1 MNNTKIKT
9 YTFALVGL
17 ILFSSGLCLFGESII
32 FKYES
37 KEWFFSGTVSL
48 ILINLGL
55 GLMIKNNEPYLTLGS
70 PGGFGIIQYLFQ
82 VLSHVLNYKIDL
94 QSSIIKYLK
103 NLRCLEQNRMT
114 WKLPTLLFMN

>member
-32 FKYES
+32 FKFVS
-37 KEWFFSGTVSL
+37 KEWFKSGTVSL

-55 GLMIKNNEPYLTLGS
+55 GLMIKNKWGS
-70 PGGFGIIQYLFQ
+70 F
-82 VLSHVLNYKIDL
+82 
-94 QSSIIKYLK
+94 
-103 NLRCLEQNRMT
+103 
-114 WKLPTLLFMN
+114 

>member
-37 KEWFFSGTVSL
+37 ADA
-48 ILINLGL
+48 
-55 GLMIKNNEPYLTLGS
+55 IKNCMPIWEEIEKTHFKNVGVKVIAYR
-70 PGGFGIIQYLFQ
+70 GISKEYWSQEN
-82 VLSHVLNYKIDL
+82 S
-94 QSSIIKYLK
+94 
-103 NLRCLEQNRMT
+103 
-114 WKLPTLLFMN
+114 

>member
-32 FKYES
+32 FNYES
-37 KEWFFSGTVSL
+37 KEWFISGTVSL

-55 GLMIKNNEPYLTLGS
+55 GLMIKNRWGS
-70 PGGFGIIQYLFQ
+70 F
-82 VLSHVLNYKIDL
+82 
-94 QSSIIKYLK
+94 
-103 NLRCLEQNRMT
+103 
-114 WKLPTLLFMN
+114 

>member
-1 MNNTKIKT
+1 MDNTKIKT

-37 KEWFFSGTVSL
+37 KEWFFSGTASL

-55 GLMIKNNEPYLTLGS
+55 GLMIKNRWGS
-70 PGGFGIIQYLFQ
+70 F
-82 VLSHVLNYKIDL
+82 
-94 QSSIIKYLK
+94 
-103 NLRCLEQNRMT
+103 
-114 WKLPTLLFMN
+114 